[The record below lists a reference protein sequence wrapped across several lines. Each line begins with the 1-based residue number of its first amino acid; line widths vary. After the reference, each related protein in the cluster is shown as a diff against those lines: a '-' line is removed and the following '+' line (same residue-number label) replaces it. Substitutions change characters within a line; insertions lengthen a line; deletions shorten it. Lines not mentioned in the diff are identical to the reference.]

1 MWSGKGRE
9 APGAAYSSAAFR
21 NNGQAPG
28 KAKGEKPLKPRIG
41 KGTLSPLRHAVRFLC
56 LSSQLHLLPVSS
68 ALCPTDLSC
77 HSGQAS
83 YVCLSLLALAVL
95 CPGFSLLGNPL
106 FFVWEGG
113 AYFWLFS
120 LATAWHVGS
129 YFPKQGLNSHPL
141 HWMLRVLTTEP
152 PG

>member
-9 APGAAYSSAAFR
+9 APRAAYSSAAFR

-41 KGTLSPLRHAVRFLC
+41 KGTLSPLCHAVHFLC
-56 LSSQLHLLPVSS
+56 LSSQLRLLPVSS

-83 YVCLSLLALAVL
+83 YVCLSLLGLAVL
-95 CPGFSLLGNPL
+95 CPGFSFGKSSVFCLGGGSIFLAL
-106 FFVWEGG
+106 FFGHSMARG
-113 AYFWLFS
+113 ILFPQTGIELSSFALDAQS
-120 LATAWHVGS
+120 LNH
-129 YFPKQGLNSHPL
+129 
-141 HWMLRVLTTEP
+141 
-152 PG
+152 

>member
-1 MWSGKGRE
+1 MRRLMPQFMLEVRAMARPRIPPGKISLSTNQGTGRKGRVDGEQQNDGKSTE
-9 APGAAYSSAAFR
+9 AD
-21 NNGQAPG
+21 
-28 KAKGEKPLKPRIG
+28 
-41 KGTLSPLRHAVRFLC
+41 
-56 LSSQLHLLPVSS
+56 SQLT

-77 HSGQAS
+77 HSGRAS

-113 AYFWLFS
+113 AYFWPFS